1 MTETS
6 KSQKHSKNLTTFAA
20 NQEAHRSRTEKGN
33 QNLEATFQLYSEFI
47 QALRREDKYEGKDP
61 EEIKLIL
68 ETFIKH
74 WVDNQL
80 GNTFI
85 TNNFMINLPSDQL
98 EKLGFLKK
106 ESINKGVYY
115 YPSVKINRL
124 NKTTTFSDIIHYLR
138 SSGKIKQI

>member
-1 MTETS
+1 
-6 KSQKHSKNLTTFAA
+6 
-20 NQEAHRSRTEKGN
+20 
-33 QNLEATFQLYSEFI
+33 
-47 QALRREDKYEGKDP
+47 
-61 EEIKLIL
+61 
-68 ETFIKH
+68 
-74 WVDNQL
+74 
-80 GNTFI
+80 
-85 TNNFMINLPSDQL
+85 MINLPSDQL